1 MADVRATFGGSM
13 PEYYDGIM
21 AAGQFDA
28 FAQDLVARV
37 PASPAGAVLELACGT
52 GVATRRLRERLPGDV
67 RLVATDLSEAML
79 GFAQRKLAGTPGIEW
94 RQADAGA
101 LPFADGEFDAL
112 ACAFGVM
119 FVPDKKQ
126 LFAELRRVLRPGGAL
141 VFSVWD
147 GLDANPHS
155 RATNE
160 VFMALF
166 PGDPEMRFDLPF
178 TFNDPA
184 LLRALLAQAGFRD
197 ARIEPVTREVRFRSA
212 RELAIGQLRGTPR
225 GTLLEKRGLDLDA
238 IIEKCAAALARVG
251 GAEPFRG
258 SARALAIEARAG

>member
-21 AAGQFDA
+21 AAGQFDT
-28 FAQDLVARV
+28 FAQDLVDRV
-37 PASPAGAVLELACGT
+37 PARPAAGVLELACGT
-52 GVATRRLRERLPGDV
+52 GVATRRLRERLHREV

-79 GFAQRKLAGTPGIEW
+79 GFARRKLAALPGIEW

-101 LPFADGEFDAL
+101 LPFRGGEFGVVV
-112 ACAFGVM
+112 CAFGVM

-126 LFAELRRVLRPGGAL
+126 LFAELRRVLEPGGEL
-141 VFSVWD
+141 LFNVWD
-147 GLDANPHS
+147 GIDANPHS

-160 VFMALF
+160 VFMSLF

-178 TFNDPA
+178 TFNDQA
-184 LLRALLAQAGFRD
+184 SLRALLGGAGFGEV
-197 ARIEPVTREVRFRSA
+197 RIEPVAREVRFRSA

-225 GTLLEKRGLDLDA
+225 GALLEKRGLDLDA

-251 GAEPFRG
+251 GAEPYRG